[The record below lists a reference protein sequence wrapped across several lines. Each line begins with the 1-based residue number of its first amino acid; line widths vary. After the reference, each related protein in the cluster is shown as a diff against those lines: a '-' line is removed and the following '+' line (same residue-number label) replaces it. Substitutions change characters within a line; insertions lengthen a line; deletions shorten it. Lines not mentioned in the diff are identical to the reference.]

1 MDCSSNPTIT
11 DEEFDRFLDAPD
23 EFYYDCFPIR
33 SRSHR
38 QHSANPSAASLR
50 RRKSAPIRNLI
61 SSDVDSEPSS
71 SSSNGFQINGKPS
84 SVEKGDFETSED
96 VSDLIESTMDLIDIS
111 PEKENDLVVIT
122 EVTDSGRDR
131 VDPFQEGNCMSEDQT
146 GESTVSDD
154 EEDDYSG
161 SEPPPRPEPNSADS
175 SLLLSLAGLVFKAI
189 EFQVNLMIGF
199 VKYPPLLLSW
209 CFRFF
214 FDPFFTIKLIRRI
227 LTKRVSL
234 VSDMILG
241 AFNLSWL
248 KDTKRMLSVAC
259 KFGWGLCWAAYVG
272 IVLFGLLVTALM
284 LGGFMINRIA
294 HKPFL
299 VKEILNF
306 DYTKNSPEAY
316 VPITSCAGVA
326 CEGSCK
332 ESNEMWQIRGLRAIP
347 RDHKLEIA
355 LEMTLPES
363 VYNKNLGMFQVRVD
377 FLSADGQTLASI
389 SRPCMLR
396 FRSEPIRL
404 VQTFFKVVPLVTG
417 YVSEIQTLSLKLN
430 GFVEKEIPT
439 ACLKIMIEQRAEF
452 RPGAGIPELYD
463 ASLSLHSD
471 LPFFKRIIWKW
482 RKTLFVWISMSVFV
496 TELLFTL
503 VCCRPLIIPR
513 TQRRDRSPLS
523 LTGTTGASW
532 VNS

>member
-234 VSDMILG
+234 VSDMIFRLCPSL
-241 AFNLSWL
+241 ASASRNFSSSLLMSF
-248 KDTKRMLSVAC
+248 KSLSVTSASYVS
-259 KFGWGLCWAAYVG
+259 GLPNDMPNV
-272 IVLFGLLVTALM
+272 
-284 LGGFMINRIA
+284 
-294 HKPFL
+294 
-299 VKEILNF
+299 
-306 DYTKNSPEAY
+306 
-316 VPITSCAGVA
+316 GVA
-326 CEGSCK
+326 DPSGSV
-332 ESNEMWQIRGLRAIP
+332 SIP
-347 RDHKLEIA
+347 R
-355 LEMTLPES
+355 
-363 VYNKNLGMFQVRVD
+363 
-377 FLSADGQTLASI
+377 
-389 SRPCMLR
+389 
-396 FRSEPIRL
+396 
-404 VQTFFKVVPLVTG
+404 VPMAR
-417 YVSEIQTLSLKLN
+417 N
-430 GFVEKEIPT
+430 P
-439 ACLKIMIEQRAEF
+439 
-452 RPGAGIPELYD
+452 
-463 ASLSLHSD
+463 
-471 LPFFKRIIWKW
+471 
-482 RKTLFVWISMSVFV
+482 
-496 TELLFTL
+496 
-503 VCCRPLIIPR
+503 
-513 TQRRDRSPLS
+513 
-523 LTGTTGASW
+523 
-532 VNS
+532 